1 MKSVQKS
8 TKYKDDK
15 KFAKKILSGKNSSK
29 KKKIH
34 QPNIIP
40 PSLFLV
46 GGFVGYLDV
55 GESLFGIP
63 RGVSRTCQL
72 Q

>member
-29 KKKIH
+29 KKKFTN
-34 QPNIIP
+34 PTKKK
-40 PSLFLV
+40 LF
-46 GGFVGYLDV
+46 
-55 GESLFGIP
+55 
-63 RGVSRTCQL
+63 
-72 Q
+72 